1 MPNVGQWRSSR
12 LEVLLKP
19 ARGMPPYEHLRDLY
33 GLLFPGKLLQRLV
46 VRKGVPLGCCFKPSA
61 VNFAIASERF
71 ALGRSSIRGR
81 VNAKLRLHQS
91 IYCSGLRG
99 PRRQQTWPKTR
110 SGRNQPI
117 RIYRWLLAAVDG
129 PGRKGRKCATHICGN
144 AECLNLTHLQWQS
157 RQANVE
163 DYQSHKEAN
172 AIGGDGNDE
181 RFSRL
186 DWPLRNRRSR

>member
-1 MPNVGQWRSSR
+1 
-12 LEVLLKP
+12 
-19 ARGMPPYEHLRDLY
+19 
-33 GLLFPGKLLQRLV
+33 
-46 VRKGVPLGCCFKPSA
+46 

-110 SGRNQPI
+110 SGRNQPM

-144 AECLNLTHLQWQS
+144 ADCLNLTHLQWQS

-163 DYQSHKEAN
+163 DYQYHKEAN